1 MGAGKSRPLSN
12 VLIVDDVPDFLKE
25 TSAVLRPHFGV
36 TVCSSPLRG
45 LRMIK
50 QGGIDLLL
58 TTLVM
63 RELDGLEV
71 IRRVRGSGNAL
82 PIIMV
87 TGFGNENT
95 AIEATRVGATD
106 YLTKPVEPEEL
117 IARVRRALTY
127 ANVREEVDEPLVLS
141 QDATMLEVIEVCRR
155 VARSPSRVL
164 ILGETGTGKELFA
177 RMLHARSQ
185 RAREPFVD
193 VNCAAI
199 PPNLLESE
207 LFGHERGAFTGAT
220 ERRVGRFEEAGGGTL
235 FLDEIGELGIA
246 MQSKLLRVLQTGD
259 FSRVGGS
266 RNLRSQARVIAA
278 TNRDLNQEVQAGRFR
293 ADLFYRLN
301 VVTLEVPPLRQRF
314 GDIPILIRHFS
325 RKFAQPGHEPLA
337 FSSEAMQRLCAYGW
351 PGNVRELEHL
361 VERLSVL
368 VTRGEVRLSDLPAHF
383 QGISESAPVAPMP
396 TNRPY
401 HEALQEFQ
409 RTYFQNLISAAH
421 GNLAAAARQAGMDRS
436 QFFRKVQSLRLI
448 TNS

>member
-1 MGAGKSRPLSN
+1 MSAEKSRPISN

-45 LRMIK
+45 LRLIK
-50 QGGIDLLL
+50 QGGIDLLI

-71 IRRVRGSGNAL
+71 IRRVRGGGNSL

-117 IARVRRALTY
+117 IARVRRALAFTG
-127 ANVREEVDEPLVLS
+127 VRDEEIDEPLVLS
-141 QDATMLEVIEVCRR
+141 QDPTMLEVIEVCRR

-207 LFGHERGAFTGAT
+207 LFGHEKGAFTG
-220 ERRVGRFEEAGGGTL
+220 RRSGA
-235 FLDEIGELGIA
+235 
-246 MQSKLLRVLQTGD
+246 
-259 FSRVGGS
+259 
-266 RNLRSQARVIAA
+266 
-278 TNRDLNQEVQAGRFR
+278 
-293 ADLFYRLN
+293 
-301 VVTLEVPPLRQRF
+301 
-314 GDIPILIRHFS
+314 
-325 RKFAQPGHEPLA
+325 
-337 FSSEAMQRLCAYGW
+337 
-351 PGNVRELEHL
+351 
-361 VERLSVL
+361 
-368 VTRGEVRLSDLPAHF
+368 
-383 QGISESAPVAPMP
+383 
-396 TNRPY
+396 
-401 HEALQEFQ
+401 
-409 RTYFQNLISAAH
+409 
-421 GNLAAAARQAGMDRS
+421 
-436 QFFRKVQSLRLI
+436 
-448 TNS
+448 